1 MDDIW
6 KELNDT
12 VENFMNDI
20 DDLKD
25 QLKNAYDVKREGAK
39 YSMMIENMD
48 YIKREYIPKEEIRK
62 KIRRCQEI
70 ENELNEIYEKGALEL
85 NFEKRKKMY
94 DRYLKLI

>member
-1 MDDIW
+1 MDEIW
-6 KELNDT
+6 KELDNT
-12 VENFMNDI
+12 VEKFINDI

-25 QLKNAYDVKREGAK
+25 QLNNAYDVKREGAK

-70 ENELNEIYEKGALEL
+70 ENELNEINNESIY
-85 NFEKRKKMY
+85 RKTNLLLMQH
-94 DRYLKLI
+94 LKQLIGE